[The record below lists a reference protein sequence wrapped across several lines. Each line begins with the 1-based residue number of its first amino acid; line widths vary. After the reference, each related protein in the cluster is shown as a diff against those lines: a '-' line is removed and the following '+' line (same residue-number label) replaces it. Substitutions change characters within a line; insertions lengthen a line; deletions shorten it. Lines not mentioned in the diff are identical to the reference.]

1 MGGVPLGPRLCGLFQ
16 SPQNFKA
23 KSDPTPRQSVTL
35 FWEVFCLLSDIS
47 GAQES
52 TQGGAGAA
60 GVLQVHQGEAAGPQG
75 PERGA
80 HSRALQLW
88 AGVPAALRPGPGH
101 GDGCPAA
108 LRGWGEDE

>member
-52 TQGGAGAA
+52 TQGGNYNSEDYLQGLTVY
-60 GVLQVHQGEAAGPQG
+60 VL
-75 PERGA
+75 
-80 HSRALQLW
+80 LIK
-88 AGVPAALRPGPGH
+88 
-101 GDGCPAA
+101 
-108 LRGWGEDE
+108 